1 MPCKSARAP
10 EMPGA
15 SEEQRVQVV
24 DLLNTVMR
32 RVDAGFIS
40 SQPMTLSA
48 ASSHADRIPTHSK
61 LASFSYKTHRKSVK

>member
-1 MPCKSARAP
+1 MHYALLNPS
-10 EMPGA
+10 ELPGA
-15 SEEQRVQVV
+15 TEKQRAQVV

-40 SQPMTLSA
+40 SQPTTPSA
-48 ASSHADRIPTHSK
+48 ASSHADRIPTHSN